1 MWASSSL
8 IVFEE
13 KSLYTTASN
22 PTFSFYFYGNNISS
36 PMFADDAFGN
46 VAGGNLWDTITMKA
60 SEFREETF
68 RPMLKAAF
76 DRNADHLFMGDFGPI
91 LLDGCMDDCTYA
103 WVYKDAKKYGMNEYE
118 KLIGG
123 DKWVGPTVLCKD
135 TGPIIPN
142 FTGGGDPKMYAHF
155 ERCPSKKKTQNL

>member
-1 MWASSSL
+1 
-8 IVFEE
+8 
-13 KSLYTTASN
+13 
-22 PTFSFYFYGNNISS
+22 
-36 PMFADDAFGN
+36 MFADDAFGN